1 MPLFIL
7 ILTNLLGLLIFPI
20 VISYR
25 LESHPGIGSYLML
38 YAVTT
43 FLKLVSFHHVYHDV
57 RYLVK
62 QVIAAKKKEKHDQK
76 VLEPSMTEGTIF
88 GVSKSVFDVAV
99 TYPKCLTVGN
109 FLRFMM
115 APTCCYQLTFP
126 LIDHVRP
133 KRLLKHFL
141 EFMLAHFLMCYFF
154 IQHVAP

>member
-1 MPLFIL
+1 ML
-7 ILTNLLGLLIFPI
+7 ILTNLLGLLTFPI

-62 QVIAAKKKEKHDQK
+62 QVISAKREQK

-88 GVSKSVFDVAV
+88 GVSKAVFEVAV
-99 TYPKCLTVGN
+99 TYPKCLKVGN
-109 FLRFMM
+109 FLRFMI

-126 LIDHVRP
+126 LIDQVRP
-133 KRLLKHFL
+133 QRLLKHFV
-141 EFMLAHFLMCYFF
+141 EFMLANSLMCYFF
-154 IQHVAP
+154 I